1 MAIFPKPNVLL
12 FDASCGLTD
21 SNRWRECSGAGLH
34 ALPGAAYAAPAYGI
48 AMGPS
53 GAPYILAGGAAN
65 NNATLSTDFYLRA
78 PTTGLTIALVQKFT
92 APAAADF
99 VFSTVNAAV
108 TRGMAVDFSTADRLR
123 IRAYD
128 AAGAVMS
135 CTMTADGPLTGR
147 TRVVV
152 LAMAQAGSLARA
164 WVDRDQVAATFAGS
178 LNPIAYDAAVVPT
191 LFSIVG
197 GAGNYNDGNAY
208 LFGIDN
214 RVWTHSEA
222 VAFCDYYRDV
232 TL

>member
-1 MAIFPKPNVLL
+1 MALWPKANVLL
-12 FDASCGLTD
+12 FDPDCGLTD
-21 SNRWRECSGAGLH
+21 ANRWKECSGLGLH

-48 AMGPS
+48 APGPS
-53 GAPYILAGGAAN
+53 GAKYILAGGAAN
-65 NNATLSTDFYLRA
+65 NNAVLSTDFYLRA
-78 PTTGLTIALVQKFT
+78 PTTGLTVCLVQRFSVPT
-92 APAAADF
+92 AADF

-108 TRGMAVDFSTADRLR
+108 SRGLAVDFSTSERLR

-164 WVDRDQVAATFAGS
+164 WVDAEGVAATFAGS

-197 GAGNYNDGNAY
+197 GAGNYNDGNCY
-208 LFGIDN
+208 WFGIDN
-214 RVWTHSEA
+214 RVWTDQEA
-222 VAFCDYYRDV
+222 KVFSRWALDR
-232 TL
+232 T